1 MTEHSQEYLD
11 LYDKAVMNE
20 IEALKQYENYVIPEE
35 RKREIKMRLTAGES
49 VQLTVAEEISE
60 SGLAEY
66 LALRASPE
74 GLPTEDDLERQRER
88 NLKEGE
94 IGFYRICFS
103 IAGYDDEHARYFNEL
118 KDKYE
123 TNRNE
128 MLPYEL
134 ELYEKMGTQRR
145 YAEVYSIER
154 DIRYLFNFKEKL
166 KNEPIDEKTPKFIN
180 EHLTNLFMTLKKP
193 GMINQL
199 MYYFYN
205 EALPKDPFQI
215 HYPIS
220 YGNTTFLRINLE
232 RLSDLIKSYGFESDE
247 KEVQELIT
255 KEIQRIDKFKE
266 SCKKEKNNN
275 E

>member
-49 VQLTVAEEISE
+49 VQLTVAEEIAE

-66 LALRASPE
+66 LALRVSPE
-74 GLPTEDDLERQRER
+74 GGPTEDDLERQRLR
-88 NLKEGE
+88 NSKEGE
-94 IGFYRICFS
+94 DDFYFS
-103 IAGYDDEHARYFNEL
+103 CACISDSEDHAKYLNEL

-123 TNRNE
+123 TNCNE
-128 MLPYEL
+128 MLPFEL
-134 ELYEKMGTQRR
+134 ELYEKMSKQRR
-145 YAEVYSIER
+145 YGDVYNIPHYIQS
-154 DIRYLFNFKEKL
+154 LFSL
-166 KNEPIDEKTPKFIN
+166 KNMVKKDPNNEKIQFFVNRDFTR
-180 EHLTNLFMTLKKP
+180 LFTILKKP

-199 MYYFYN
+199 MYFFFK

-215 HYPIS
+215 HLPIS